1 VSDKI
6 SLQSL
11 TTTVKFGSDI
21 EQLGVVMQDIEIII
35 RSWKDDEYRMSL
47 SADEQQ
53 KLPENP
59 AGVVVVSDTVLN
71 NAADRLF
78 GTLINF
84 GRGSLC

>member
-1 VSDKI
+1 
-6 SLQSL
+6 
-11 TTTVKFGSDI
+11 
-21 EQLGVVMQDIEIII
+21 MQDIEIII

-59 AGVVVVSDTVLN
+59 ASVVGVSDTVLN